1 MPLISQFYG
10 ILIYLYKELGGHHNK
25 PHIHVKYNE
34 YEASLSLDGTV
45 INGNLP
51 LKQLRLVQAWME
63 IHNDELIATWYC
75 YNNDGEILKI
85 KGLEWFYAT

>member
-1 MPLISQFYG
+1 MP
-10 ILIYLYKELGGHHNK
+10 ELSRFEGMVIKMLFNDTVQHNK

-85 KGLEWFYAT
+85 KGLE